1 MSFLPVK
8 EQMELIRRGVDELIP
23 EQDLIQK
30 LEQSRETDTPLTIKL
45 GCDPSRPDLHIGHGV
60 VLRKLRHFQDLG
72 HTAVLV
78 IGDFTAMIGDPSG
91 RNKTRPQL
99 TLEEARSNAVSY
111 VDQSKVIL
119 DINSLIIKYNSDWL
133 NKMNFNEVVKLAS
146 SYTVARMLERDDFTK
161 RFQAEVPISIH
172 EFLYP
177 LAQAQDSV
185 ELNADVELGGTDQ
198 KFNLL
203 VGRDLQKDNGQV
215 PQCIITTPLLEG
227 TDGVEKMSK
236 SYGNDIGL
244 QDPPEEMYWKILS
257 ISDDDIEKWF
267 VLGADA
273 DDAVM
278 ETVRKRLNDP
288 SVNPMEVKR
297 DLARAVV
304 ALYYDNKIAQQ
315 AEQHFNTVVVNKGV
329 PDEIPEFKLQNE
341 DLIVNVIFGSGLLKS
356 KGEARRMIKQSA
368 VKLDGVIVDDIQ
380 ATISPIGEQILK
392 VGKRRFLK
400 VIEWPENFMDF
411 SLERSFFLYPV

>member
-1 MSFLPVK
+1 MSYLTVN
-8 EQMELIRRGVDELIP
+8 EQMDLIRRGTEEILP
-23 EQDLIQK
+23 EDDLVKK
-30 LEQSRETDTPLTIKL
+30 LERSRSTGKPLIVKL

-99 TLEEARSNAVSY
+99 TLDEAKANAESY
-111 VDQSKVIL
+111 VEQAKAIL
-119 DINSLIIKYNSDWL
+119 DIRSVIIKYNSDWL
-133 NKMNFNEVVKLAS
+133 NKMNFNDVVELAS

-185 ELNADVELGGTDQ
+185 ELKADVELGGTDQ

-203 VGRDLQKDNGQV
+203 VGRDLQKGHGQE

-236 SYGNDIGL
+236 SYGNHIGL
-244 QDPPEEMYWKILS
+244 QDTPEDMYGKTLS
-257 ISDDDIEKWF
+257 ISDDMILKWF
-267 VLGADA
+267 TLAADS
-273 DDAVM
+273 DESV
-278 ETVRKRLNDP
+278 TQSVKKRLDDP
-288 SVNPMEVKR
+288 AVNPMDVKR
-297 DLARAVV
+297 ELARAVV
-304 ALYYDNKIAQQ
+304 ALYYDDETATK
-315 AEQHFNTVVVNKGV
+315 AEDHFNTVVVGKGI
-329 PDEIPEFKLQNE
+329 PDDMPEYSLKGE
-341 DLIVNVIFGSGLLKS
+341 DLIVNVLFDAGLLKS
-356 KGEARRMIKQSA
+356 KGEARRMVKQGA
-368 VKLDGVIVDDIQ
+368 VKLDSKPVDDIQ
-380 ATISPIGEQILK
+380 TTLTPNGDQILK

-400 VIEWPENFMDF
+400 VTG
-411 SLERSFFLYPV
+411 

>member
-30 LEQSRETDTPLTIKL
+30 LERSRETDTPLTIKL

-99 TLEEARSNAVSY
+99 TLEEARSNAESY
-111 VDQSKVIL
+111 VKQSKVIL

-244 QDPPEEMYWKILS
+244 QDPPEEMYGKTLS

-288 SVNPMEVKR
+288 LVNPMEVKR

-380 ATISPIGEQILK
+380 ATVSPKGEQILK

-400 VIEWPENFMDF
+400 VIE
-411 SLERSFFLYPV
+411 